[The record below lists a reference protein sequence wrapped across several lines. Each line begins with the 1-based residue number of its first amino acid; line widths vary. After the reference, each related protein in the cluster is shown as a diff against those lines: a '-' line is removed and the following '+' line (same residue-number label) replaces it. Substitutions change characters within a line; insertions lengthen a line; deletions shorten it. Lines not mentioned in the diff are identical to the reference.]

1 MMVSM
6 TDSALQDGITVGA
19 AANAA
24 GVTVRTLHHW
34 DEIGLASPS
43 GRSAAGYRLYTQDD
57 LDRLDRVIAYR
68 AAGLALDTI
77 RGLLDDLAPGGASTL
92 REQRSLLAARIRE
105 LQRLD
110 ERLGRI
116 IDAHERGILLT
127 DDEQSEAFG
136 EQWDPQD
143 ALTARARWGG
153 NLQWSQF
160 AERSASRSKA
170 QWQRL
175 ADDMRK
181 LQRDLADARHRGV
194 EPGTT
199 DADRLAERHRELF
212 SNFFPITIEM
222 QVCLVRMF
230 EEDPGFAA
238 YYNGLAPELA
248 SWFRQIVDAAARSR
262 GIDPDAAAW
271 Q

>member
-1 MMVSM
+1 MMMSM
-6 TDSALQDGITVGA
+6 IDSTLQDGITVGA
-19 AANAA
+19 AADAA
-24 GVTVRTLHHW
+24 GVTVRTLHYW

-57 LDRLDRVIAYR
+57 LDRLDRATAYR
-68 AAGLALDTI
+68 EAGLALDAI
-77 RGLLDDLAPGGASTL
+77 RALLDDPASGGASML
-92 REQRSLLAARIRE
+92 KEQRSLLAARISE

-110 ERLGRI
+110 ERLGRM

-127 DDEQSEAFG
+127 DDEQAETFG
-136 EQWDPQD
+136 TQWDPQD
-143 ALTARARWGG
+143 ALTARSHWGA
-153 NLQWSQF
+153 NLQWAQF

-175 ADDMRK
+175 ADDMRE
-181 LQRDLADARHRGV
+181 LQRDLANARYRGV
-194 EPGTT
+194 APDSA
-199 DADRLAERHRELF
+199 DAHTLVDRHRELF
-212 SNFFPITIEM
+212 SNFFPITSEM

-230 EEDPGFAA
+230 EENPGFAA

-248 SWFRQIVDAAARSR
+248 SWFRQIVDATARSH
-262 GIDPDAAAW
+262 GIDPDAAVW